1 MGMLSGGLPTV
12 VSIVGRKNSGKT
24 TLIEGIIQELKKR
37 GYRVGTIKHHSHDLE
52 LEDIDREG
60 KDTYKHQLCGADAVV
75 LSAPNKLMLFQIA
88 KESQQIDDISR
99 TYLQS
104 MDIILTEGYKLED
117 KPKIEVFRRQI
128 GGDEGL
134 LCNQKD
140 NNLVA
145 VTSDCNFDLSIPC
158 FGLDAYKDIADFIEQ
173 TVIQRVQPS
182 KVSLMVNGKNIPL
195 NGFVRSFM
203 RETILGII
211 RSLRG
216 VPENPK
222 GIEIRLG

>member
-1 MGMLSGGLPTV
+1 MVPV
-12 VSIVGRKNSGKT
+12 ISIVGRKNSGKT
-24 TLIEGIIQELKKR
+24 TLIEGIIPELKKK

-60 KDTYKHQLCGADAVV
+60 KDTYKHQLCGENAVV
-75 LSAPNKLMLFQIA
+75 LSAPNKLMLFRVIE
-88 KESQQIDDISR
+88 ESQQIDDIR
-99 TYLQS
+99 HTYLHS
-104 MDIILTEGYKLED
+104 LDIILTEGYKLED
-117 KPKIEVFRRQI
+117 KPKIEVFRHQI

-145 VTSDCNFDLSIPC
+145 VATDYNFDLGIPC

-173 TVIQRVQPS
+173 TIIQIVQLP
-182 KVSLMVNGKNIPL
+182 KVSLVVNGKNIPL
-195 NGFVRSFM
+195 NGFVCSFM
-203 RETILGII
+203 QRTIMGMLQ
-211 RSLRG
+211 SLRG

-222 GIEIRLG
+222 TVEIRIG

>member
-1 MGMLSGGLPTV
+1 
-12 VSIVGRKNSGKT
+12 
-24 TLIEGIIQELKKR
+24 KK

-60 KDTYKHQLCGADAVV
+60 KDTYKHQLCGENAVV
-75 LSAPNKLMLFQIA
+75 LSAPNKLMLFRVIE
-88 KESQQIDDISR
+88 ESQQIDDIR
-99 TYLQS
+99 HTYLHS
-104 MDIILTEGYKLED
+104 LDIILTEGYKLED
-117 KPKIEVFRRQI
+117 KPKIEVFRHQI

-145 VTSDCNFDLSIPC
+145 VATDYNFDLGIPC

-173 TVIQRVQPS
+173 TIIQIVQLP
-182 KVSLMVNGKNIPL
+182 KVSLVVNGKNIPL
-195 NGFVRSFM
+195 NGFVCSFM
-203 RETILGII
+203 QRTIMGMLQ
-211 RSLRG
+211 SLRG

-222 GIEIRLG
+222 TVEIRIG

>member
-1 MGMLSGGLPTV
+1 MVPV
-12 VSIVGRKNSGKT
+12 ISIVGRKNSGKT
-24 TLIEGIIQELKKR
+24 TLIEGIIPELKKK

-75 LSAPNKLMLFQIA
+75 LSAPNKLMLFRVIE
-88 KESQQIDDISR
+88 ESQQIDDIR
-99 TYLQS
+99 HTYLHS
-104 MDIILTEGYKLED
+104 LDIILTEGYKLED
-117 KPKIEVFRRQI
+117 KPKIEVFRHQI

-145 VTSDCNFDLSIPC
+145 VATDYNFDLGIPC

-173 TVIQRVQPS
+173 TIIQIVQLP
-182 KVSLMVNGKNIPL
+182 KVSLVVNGKNIPL
-195 NGFVRSFM
+195 NGFVCSFM
-203 RETILGII
+203 QRTIMGMLQ
-211 RSLRG
+211 SLRG

-222 GIEIRLG
+222 TVEIRIG